1 LKVLV
6 LSKDKISQNMFR
18 SRIKNL
24 GEWVSVGTHSNQTA
38 EDIRQRLEFSESKP
52 KTLFF
57 HALKKSFFVTPQ
69 EWVPEPV
76 ADYPK
81 ALWEQCDTIIYTKT
95 LFQGGGFHVL
105 KGNLETS
112 GLIIEQE

>member
-1 LKVLV
+1 MKVLI

-24 GEWVSVGTHSNQTA
+24 GEWSSVGTHSNQTA
-38 EDIRQRLEFSESKP
+38 DDVQQRLEFSNSRP
-52 KTLFF
+52 NTIFF
-57 HALKKSFFVTPQ
+57 HALKKSFFVTPAS
-69 EWVPEPV
+69 WVPEPV

-81 ALWEQCDTIIYTKT
+81 VLWEQCDTIIYTKT
-95 LFQGGGFHVL
+95 LFQGGGYQVL
-105 KGNLETS
+105 KGDLSNS

>member
-1 LKVLV
+1 MKVLI

-24 GEWVSVGTHSNQTA
+24 GEWSSIGTHSNQTA
-38 EDIRQRLEFSESKP
+38 EDLRQRIEFSGSKP

-57 HALKKSFFVTPQ
+57 HALKKTFFVTPP
-69 EWVPEPV
+69 EWTPEPV

-81 ALWEQCDTIIYTKT
+81 VLWEHCDTIIYTKT
-95 LFQGGGFHVL
+95 LFQGGGFVVL
-105 KGNLETS
+105 KGSIDSS
-112 GLIIEQE
+112 GLIIEPE